1 MNLPF
6 KVRVLNVFR
15 RVWMIPFLESFLA
28 RKTPG
33 LAPDH
38 WICKFVPNPYQYE
51 AGSFRIIKRRGINMQ
66 VDISDYIGHYIY
78 FGFDDPSY
86 HTLFSLCSQTS
97 RVLDIGANIGWTAL
111 CLAGIASEGRVIG
124 FEPDPV
130 NFDRCQSNVERNDLK
145 NIQVY
150 SLALGDHPGS
160 VPMEV
165 RTPSN
170 RGGNR
175 IAPGVTTAGKMVE
188 VMRLDDFLS
197 THPLDRVDLIKMD
210 VEGFEVRVLRG
221 AEKTLRLFKPTLFIE
236 VDDNNLRDQG
246 DSASLLVR
254 FLEQL
259 GYANILQAET
269 SQPVSSGMNFGGCH
283 FDIIAR

>member
-1 MNLPF
+1 MNLPI

-15 RVWMIPFLESFLA
+15 RLLMIPFLESFLA
-28 RKTPG
+28 GNTSG
-33 LAPDH
+33 LPPDH

-51 AGSFRIIKRRGINMQ
+51 PGSFRILERNGIRMQ
-66 VDISDYIGHYIY
+66 VDVSDYIGHYIY
-78 FGFDDPSY
+78 FGFEDPSY
-86 HTLFSLCSQTS
+86 RTLFSLCSPTS
-97 RVLDIGANIGWTAL
+97 HVLDIGANIGWTAL
-111 CLAGIASEGRVIG
+111 RLAGIAREGRVIG
-124 FEPDPV
+124 FEPDPM
-130 NFDRCQSNVERNDLK
+130 NFDQCHSNVERNDLK

-150 SLALGDHPGS
+150 PLALGDRAGS
-160 VPMEV
+160 ASMEV

-175 IAPGVTTAGKMVE
+175 ISPAGTEPGKMVE

-197 THPLDRVDLIKMD
+197 AHPLDRVDLIKMD
-210 VEGFEVRVLRG
+210 VEGFELHVLRG
-221 AEKTLRLFKPTLFIE
+221 AEKTLRQFKPSLFIE

-246 DSASLLVR
+246 DSAPLLVR

-259 GYANILQAET
+259 GYVNILHAES
-269 SQPVSSGMNFGGCH
+269 SQPVSSLMNFEGCH